1 MQMKNNHNNARQA
14 RRTIANKSIVRCA
27 SFKGYIDAYRVTHT
41 QTRMATMQC
50 YARCTSLSGRVEMNQ
65 QPTNNR
71 RMVME
76 ILHMRCTLQKKK
88 PMSVSFELNTAAAW
102 LDEIEIC
109 N

>member
-1 MQMKNNHNNARQA
+1 
-14 RRTIANKSIVRCA
+14 
-27 SFKGYIDAYRVTHT
+27 
-41 QTRMATMQC
+41 
-50 YARCTSLSGRVEMNQ
+50 
-65 QPTNNR
+65 
-71 RMVME
+71 MVME